1 MHGDVHIGAKC
12 ILNNLYYMDLPL
24 HFLCSW
30 RAFSADIIWYHILAL
45 NKL

>member
-1 MHGDVHIGAKC
+1 MYTSG
-12 ILNNLYYMDLPL
+12 LNAYYTIYSSFDYVDLPL

-30 RAFSADIIWYHILAL
+30 RAFSVDIIWYHILAL